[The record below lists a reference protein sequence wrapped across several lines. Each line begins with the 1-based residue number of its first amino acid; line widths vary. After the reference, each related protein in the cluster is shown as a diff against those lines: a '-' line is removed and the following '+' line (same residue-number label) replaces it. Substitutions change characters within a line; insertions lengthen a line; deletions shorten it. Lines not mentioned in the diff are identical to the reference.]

1 MKKILAMLLAALMMI
16 SLAACGGTS
25 TPSTAPSSSQEAS
38 TSSESTN
45 TPAEPA
51 AWTPTK
57 NITVVVPYGAG
68 GTTDL
73 STRALLDVASK
84 NLPNG
89 VNFVVENVAGS
100 GGMVGCEQVI
110 NGAADG
116 YNLIAMSCDLPL
128 NRALGVT
135 DIVAE
140 EALTPLCRTQCEP
153 YAVIVRS
160 DSDINSVEDFIEKA
174 KSGNEALSIGIT
186 GIGTGNGLSCLSIQK
201 SFGCTLKMVAF
212 DSAADAVLAV
222 INGQVDATINSAVSA
237 AGQVEAGELKIIGVT
252 ANEKSPTMPE
262 VDAIGEVYS
271 EAADM
276 AVYSWITVA
285 APSGTPDEAVTY
297 LHELLTEACKSDEY
311 AEAVK
316 GFYMTPQP
324 MDSIEETVKFWQDQ
338 YDYYVEALDGV
349 EF

>member
-1 MKKILAMLLAALMMI
+1 MMKRILATLLAAIMVL
-16 SLAACGGTS
+16 SLAACGNGGTTASTTATAGTS
-25 TPSTAPSSSQEAS
+25 ANSATDAS
-38 TSSESTN
+38 
-45 TPAEPA
+45 PA

-73 STRALLDVASK
+73 STRALLDIAAK
-84 NLPNG
+84 KLPSG
-89 VNFVVENVAGS
+89 INFVVENVGGS

-135 DIVAE
+135 EIVAE

-153 YAVIVRS
+153 YAVIVRG
-160 DSDINSVEDFIEKA
+160 DSEIDSVEDFINKA
-174 KSGNEALSIGIT
+174 KSGEEALSIGIT

-201 SFGCTLKMVAF
+201 FFGCKLKMVAF

-271 EAADM
+271 EADGM
-276 AVYSWITVA
+276 AVYSWITIA
-285 APSGTPDEAVTY
+285 APSGVPAEAVAY
-297 LHELLTEACKSDEY
+297 LHQLLTEACQSAEY

-338 YDYYVEALDGV
+338 YDYYVEALEGV

>member
-1 MKKILAMLLAALMMI
+1 MKKILAMLLAALMVV

-25 TPSTAPSSSQEAS
+25 SSSSAGTSTPAPSSGEAS
-38 TSSESTN
+38 KTE
-45 TPAEPA
+45 EPA
-51 AWTPTK
+51 AWAPTK

-73 STRALLDVASK
+73 STRALLDIAGK
-84 NLPNG
+84 KLPSG

-110 NGAADG
+110 NGTADG
-116 YNLIAMSCDLPL
+116 YTLIAMSCDLPL

-160 DSDINSVEDFIEKA
+160 DSDMNSVEDFIAKA
-174 KSGNEALSIGIT
+174 KSGDEALSIGIT

-201 SFGCTLKMVAF
+201 FFGCTLKMVAF

-324 MDSIEETVKFWQDQ
+324 MDTIEETVKFWQDQ